1 MTIDVKLTEEEI
13 FDLCQILK
21 TRLEHDQELIPLYQK
36 LANISRP
43 SGDYRDWS
51 NYYSD
56 LDIPKDWVCMSYHN
70 DSLPSFSTEEDNY
83 KAYHVWINSHNDEIR
98 ETNNMDI
105 FGQKYYPRFQ
115 VVLCYGYDG
124 GDAFITD
131 DFEEVLKYIKNNP
144 KDKKLIELTKQYI

>member
-1 MTIDVKLTEEEI
+1 MTIYD
-13 FDLCQILK
+13 
-21 TRLEHDQELIPLYQK
+21 
-36 LANISRP
+36 
-43 SGDYRDWS
+43 DWK

-70 DSLPSFSTEEDNY
+70 DSLPSFSTEEDHY
-83 KAYHVWINSHNDEIR
+83 KAYHVWINSHDDKIR
-98 ETNNMDI
+98 QDNNKDI